1 MAVYRQDRL
10 EKYYTSNPIPT
21 SFFKNYSVS
30 LVMRILGTSMPCG
43 KKKRCRDGVACVVF
57 L

>member
-21 SFFKNYSVS
+21 SFFFNYSVS